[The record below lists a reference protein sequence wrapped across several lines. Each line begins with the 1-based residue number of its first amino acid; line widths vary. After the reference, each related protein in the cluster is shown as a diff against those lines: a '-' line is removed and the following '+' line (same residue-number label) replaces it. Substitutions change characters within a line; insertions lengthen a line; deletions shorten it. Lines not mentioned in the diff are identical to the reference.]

1 MTPATPSL
9 ETPSGKGAADENFP
23 VGSRLI
29 AAPLRPHVMTFYA
42 YARAI
47 DDIADNPALSPA
59 QKIERLDQFAKAVTH
74 GSAEPG
80 LATAQRMHQSLI
92 ETRIT
97 PRHCTDLVSAFK
109 QDAVKTRYADWRE
122 LMDYCNRSAA
132 PVGRYLLDLHDENPA
147 LYSHAD
153 ALCNALQV
161 INHLQDCKDDLA
173 ALDRCYL
180 PGDWLAEA
188 GARVKDLRAAA
199 ANPALRQVIR
209 RCVAATQTLLDDA
222 AWLAPRLNSHRLGL
236 ESAVIYT
243 IARRL
248 CERLNR
254 DDPIAR
260 RVALG
265 KTATGASAL
274 AAICAYPWAR
284 IRARRT

>member
-1 MTPATPSL
+1 MTPASPSL

-29 AAPLRPHVMTFYA
+29 AARLRPHVLTFYA

-59 QKIERLDQFAKAVTH
+59 QKIERLDRFADAVTH
-74 GSAEPG
+74 GSGDPG
-80 LATAQRMHQSLI
+80 LATAQRMHASLLQ
-92 ETRIT
+92 TRIT

-109 QDAVKTRYADWRE
+109 QDAIKTRYADWPE
-122 LMDYCNRSAA
+122 LIDYCNRSAA
-132 PVGRYLLDLHDENPA
+132 PVGRYLLDLHGEDPA
-147 LYSHAD
+147 LYGHAD

-188 GARVKDLRAAA
+188 GARVEDLGAAA
-199 ANPALRQVIR
+199 ASPALRQVIR
-209 RCVAATQTLLDDA
+209 RCVGATQVLLDDA
-222 AWLAPRLNSHRLGL
+222 AWLAPRLNSRRLGL
-236 ESAVIYT
+236 ESAVIYN

-248 CERLNR
+248 CGRLHR
-254 DDPIAR
+254 DDPVAQ

-265 KTATGASAL
+265 KPAAGVSAL
-274 AAICAYPWAR
+274 AAIFAYPWTR
-284 IRARRT
+284 IRARRA